1 MSSPNPCALIQ
12 EACVRSENCDVKD
25 VKDESCMSSLL
36 EMARTPFPTSFDC
49 VSKRYFTHYIVRD
62 CKKVKNNNCRL
73 LQHSNSLI
81 VLTLDP
87 SHTAVVAGPDAL
99 DHIEFGS
106 SRRPKE
112 NTSENQPNLQSRSF
126 SPIQVVGKRKK
137 NAVTCHEDM
146 RLCTIYMK
154 NGDFFHIPAC
164 VNGFVLEFNELLI
177 NHPELLL
184 QCPLSEGFLAII
196 SVKTSNNF
204 AAMEKV
210 WTATGGEA
218 LVDEEED

>member
-1 MSSPNPCALIQ
+1 MSSLSPCALDQ
-12 EACVRSENCDVKD
+12 EACTRSENCSIKD
-25 VKDESCMSSLL
+25 VKGELCTSSLL
-36 EMARTPFPTSFDC
+36 EVIRAPFPTSFDC

-87 SHTAVVAGPDAL
+87 SHAAVVAGPEEL

-112 NTSENQPNLQSRSF
+112 NSSGNQQSFQSRSF

-137 NAVTCHEDM
+137 NAVVCHQEM

-164 VNGFVLEFNELLI
+164 VNGFVLEYNELLI
-177 NHPELLL
+177 EHPEALL

-196 SVKTSNNF
+196 SVNTSNNF
-204 AAMEKV
+204 AEMEKI

-218 LVDEEED
+218 LMDGEED